1 MRKTCPLGPDPRG
14 PVGTR
19 WGRLALVRPLRRVL
33 SVLLV
38 LVAVVLLPAAL
49 VTSWVDRTVADREGY
64 LDAVAPLAEDEQV
77 QDAVTTRV
85 QVAVLGLVDAPQ
97 VAEDAVGEAVALAV
111 GRVVRSEAF
120 PPLWRASNEVAHTS
134 LVDVLSRPRGSGGE
148 IRIDLTPV
156 VRAVLDQLPGSVL
169 TQQVEVPRT
178 SFAVAGTSEIDEAR
192 RAWQAVEGRGSVVPL
207 LALAA
212 LALALLVSP
221 LRRRTGMLA
230 AGLAL
235 PALGLL
241 AVSLVAGRRVVE
253 AGAPRGEE
261 RELVLQVWDALVAD
275 LWLST
280 AVAAGVALVL
290 LLVLAALPRRRA
302 TA

>member
-1 MRKTCPLGPDPRG
+1 MRS
-14 PVGTR
+14 
-19 WGRLALVRPLRRVL
+19 LRRVL

-38 LVAVVLLPAAL
+38 LVAVALLPAAL

-111 GRVVRSEAF
+111 GRVVRSKAF

-134 LVDVLSRPRGSGGE
+134 LVDVLSRPQGSGGD
-148 IRIDLTPV
+148 IRIDITPV

-178 SFAVAGTSEIDEAR
+178 SFAVAGTREIDEAR
-192 RAWQAVEGRGSVVPL
+192 RAWQAVEGRGTVVSL

-212 LALALLVSP
+212 LALALAVSP

-235 PALGLL
+235 PALALL
-241 AVSLVAGRRVVE
+241 AVSLVAGRRVLA
-253 AGAPRGEE
+253 AGAPQGEE
-261 RELVLQVWDALVAD
+261 RELVLQVWDALVSG
-275 LWLST
+275 LWLSA
-280 AVAAGVALVL
+280 AVAAGALLVL
-290 LLVLAALPRRRA
+290 LLVLAVWPRRRA
-302 TA
+302 AA

>member
-1 MRKTCPLGPDPRG
+1 M
-14 PVGTR
+14 
-19 WGRLALVRPLRRVL
+19 L

-49 VTSWVDRTVADREGY
+49 ATSWVDRTVADREGY
-64 LDAVAPLAEDEQV
+64 LEAVTPLADDEAV
-77 QDAVTTRV
+77 QDAVTVRV
-85 QVAVLGLVDAPQ
+85 RVAVLRLVSAPS
-97 VAEDAVGEAVALAV
+97 VAEEALGDAVSLAV
-111 GRVVRSEAF
+111 RRVVASQAF

-134 LVDVLSRPRGSGGE
+134 LVEVLSQPVGEGGDV
-148 IRIDLTPV
+148 RIDITPV
-156 VRAVLDQLPGSVL
+156 VEAVLDQLPAPFL
-169 TQQVEVPRT
+169 ADRIEVPPT
-178 SFAVAGTSEIDEAR
+178 SFTVAGTGEIDEAR
-192 RAWQAVEGRGSVVPL
+192 RVWQAVEGRGTVVPL
-207 LALAA
+207 LAVAA
-212 LALALLVSP
+212 LALALVVSP

-275 LWLST
+275 LWVST
-280 AVAAGVALVL
+280 AVAAGIALVL

>member
-1 MRKTCPLGPDPRG
+1 M
-14 PVGTR
+14 
-19 WGRLALVRPLRRVL
+19 RPLRRVL

-38 LVAVVLLPAAL
+38 LVAVALLPAAL
-49 VTSWVDRTVADREGY
+49 ATSWVDRTVADREGY

-85 QVAVLGLVDAPQ
+85 QVAVLGLVDAPE
-97 VAEDAVGEAVALAV
+97 VAEAAVGEAVALAV

-134 LVDVLSRPRGSGGE
+134 LVDVLSRPQGAGGE
-148 IRIDLTPV
+148 IRIDITPV

-169 TQQVEVPRT
+169 TRQVEVPPT
-178 SFAVAGTSEIDEAR
+178 SFAVAGTSEIDQAR
-192 RAWQAVEGRGSVVPL
+192 RAWQAVEGRGTVVPL
-207 LALAA
+207 LAAAA
-212 LALALLVSP
+212 LALALVVSP
-221 LRRRTGMLA
+221 LRRRTGMLY

-235 PALGLL
+235 PALALL
-241 AVSLVAGRRVVE
+241 AVALVAGRRVLA

-261 RELVLQVWDALVAD
+261 RELVLQVWDALVSG
-275 LWLST
+275 LWLSS

-290 LLVLAALPRRRA
+290 LLVLAVLPRRR
-302 TA
+302 TAA